1 MGEAATL
8 AWRGGG
14 AGERSDGAAIGGG
27 GGTGGGRWDPV
38 RVGEREKTTFSVRST
53 QNSPNS
59 IS

>member
-1 MGEAATL
+1 VGEAATL

-38 RVGEREKTTFSVRST
+38 RVGGERKDSFFCEVHSK
-53 QNSPNS
+53 
-59 IS
+59 